1 MPKAYRRTMPREDS
15 ANSVVDDIKER
26 FRKRVSE
33 VGIDPIKQAI
43 DTKWFYQVVIDK
55 AIHD

>member
-1 MPKAYRRTMPREDS
+1 MPREDS